1 MRDATYLRL
10 KNIELS
16 YTFSSKFIQRLSMK
30 SFRMYLNGQ
39 NLITWTSMPY
49 FDPEIPSSNGSV
61 YPMMRVFNVGLNI
74 QF

>member
-1 MRDATYLRL
+1 
-10 KNIELS
+10 
-16 YTFSSKFIQRLSMK
+16 MK